1 MAYIAD
7 PQTRKRKIE
16 CKPELV
22 IASLQKF
29 YSNHPEINKVLMY
42 LNGEAPLSL
51 RIIDWFV
58 TKYSRKAFVRYPLNG
73 QEFLVYL
80 SYKGQL
86 KAYSKQYFDPNCRRE
101 RIMFKIPNYDQFM
114 TTIGKLNFFR
124 WALESHI
131 LDYIEAHEE
140 EIRTGYNVY
149 LKEIMQTQKRNKTD
163 SKKAADADANED
175 PKAAADADAN
185 EDPKAAAK
193 EEPKEDED
201 ADANEE
207 PNAALNADADENE
220 DAEEIMTIAHKGTRT
235 TRRRTKQS
243 PSSLTKLQVYTTPIV
258 LSFD

>member
-1 MAYIAD
+1 MYRTDMDSYTAD

-22 IASLQKF
+22 IASLQRF
-29 YSNHPEINKVLMY
+29 YANQPEIDKVLTY

-58 TKYSRKAFVRYPLNG
+58 TKYSRKSFVRYPLNG

-101 RIMFKIPNYDQFM
+101 RIMFTIPNHAPFM

-124 WALESHI
+124 WALESNI
-131 LDYIEAHEE
+131 LEYMEAHEE
-140 EIRTGYNVY
+140 EIRTGYNSY
-149 LKEIMQTQKRNKTD
+149 LKETIQIQKRNKTLSSTASSTSSTVSTD
-163 SKKAADADANED
+163 S
-175 PKAAADADAN
+175 
-185 EDPKAAAK
+185 
-193 EEPKEDED
+193 
-201 ADANEE
+201 
-207 PNAALNADADENE
+207 
-220 DAEEIMTIAHKGTRT
+220 MTDTSIAVPVKSVGTRT

-243 PSSLTKLQVYTTPIV
+243 PSSLNKLQVYTTPIE
-258 LSFD
+258 LDFS

>member
-1 MAYIAD
+1 MYRTDMDSYTAD

-22 IASLQKF
+22 IASLQRF
-29 YSNHPEINKVLMY
+29 YANQPEIDKVLTY

-58 TKYSRKAFVRYPLNG
+58 TKYSRKSFVRYPLNG

-101 RIMFKIPNYDQFM
+101 RIMFTIPNHEPFM

-124 WALESHI
+124 WALESNI
-131 LDYIEAHEE
+131 LEYMEAHEE
-140 EIRTGYNVY
+140 EIRSGYNSY
-149 LKEIMQTQKRNKTD
+149 LKETIQIQKRNKTLSSTASSTSSTVSTD
-163 SKKAADADANED
+163 SMTDTSFAAPVKSVGA
-175 PKAAADADAN
+175 
-185 EDPKAAAK
+185 
-193 EEPKEDED
+193 
-201 ADANEE
+201 
-207 PNAALNADADENE
+207 
-220 DAEEIMTIAHKGTRT
+220 RT

-243 PSSLTKLQVYTTPIV
+243 PSSLNKLQVYTTPIE
-258 LSFD
+258 LDFS

>member
-1 MAYIAD
+1 MYRTDMDSYTAD

-22 IASLQKF
+22 IASLQRF
-29 YSNHPEINKVLMY
+29 YANQPEIDKVLTY

-58 TKYSRKAFVRYPLNG
+58 TKYSRKSFVRYPLNG

-101 RIMFKIPNYDQFM
+101 RIMFTIPHHEPFM

-124 WALESHI
+124 WALESNI
-131 LDYIEAHEE
+131 LEYMEAHEE
-140 EIRTGYNVY
+140 EIRTGYNSY
-149 LKEIMQTQKRNKTD
+149 LKETIQIQKRNKTLSSTASSTSSTVSVD
-163 SKKAADADANED
+163 S
-175 PKAAADADAN
+175 
-185 EDPKAAAK
+185 
-193 EEPKEDED
+193 
-201 ADANEE
+201 
-207 PNAALNADADENE
+207 
-220 DAEEIMTIAHKGTRT
+220 MTDTSITVPVKSAGTRT

-243 PSSLTKLQVYTTPIV
+243 PSSLNKLQVYTTPIE
-258 LSFD
+258 LDFS

>member
-1 MAYIAD
+1 MYRTEMDSYTAD

-22 IASLQKF
+22 IASLQRF
-29 YSNHPEINKVLMY
+29 YANQPEIDKVLSY

-58 TKYSRKAFVRYPLNG
+58 TKYSRKTFVRYPLNG

-101 RIMFKIPNYDQFM
+101 RIMFTIPNHEPFM

-124 WALESHI
+124 WALESNI
-131 LDYIEAHEE
+131 LEYMEAHEE
-140 EIRTGYNVY
+140 DIRAGYNAY
-149 LKEIMQTQKRNKTD
+149 LKETIQIQKRNKT
-163 SKKAADADANED
+163 
-175 PKAAADADAN
+175 
-185 EDPKAAAK
+185 
-193 EEPKEDED
+193 
-201 ADANEE
+201 
-207 PNAALNADADENE
+207 LNA
-220 DAEEIMTIAHKGTRT
+220 EEVVPEKHTVRT

-243 PSSLTKLQVYTTPIV
+243 PSSLNKLQVYTTPV
-258 LSFD
+258 ELDFS

>member
-1 MAYIAD
+1 MYRTDMDSYTAD

-22 IASLQKF
+22 IASLQRF
-29 YSNHPEINKVLMY
+29 YANQPEIDKVLTY

-58 TKYSRKAFVRYPLNG
+58 TKYSRKSFVRYPLNG

-101 RIMFKIPNYDQFM
+101 RIMFTIPHHEPFM

-124 WALESHI
+124 WALESNI
-131 LDYIEAHEE
+131 LEYMEAHEE
-140 EIRTGYNVY
+140 EIRTGYNSY
-149 LKEIMQTQKRNKTD
+149 LKETIQIQKRNKTLSSTASSTSSTVSTD
-163 SKKAADADANED
+163 SMTDTRPADLLCATPVKSAG
-175 PKAAADADAN
+175 
-185 EDPKAAAK
+185 
-193 EEPKEDED
+193 
-201 ADANEE
+201 
-207 PNAALNADADENE
+207 
-220 DAEEIMTIAHKGTRT
+220 IRT

-243 PSSLTKLQVYTTPIV
+243 PSSLNKLQVYTTPIE
-258 LSFD
+258 LDFS

>member
-1 MAYIAD
+1 MYPSDMDSYTSD

-22 IASLQKF
+22 IASLQRF
-29 YSNHPEINKVLMY
+29 YANHPEIDKVLTY

-58 TKYSRKAFVRYPLNG
+58 TKYSRKSFVRYPLNG

-101 RIMFKIPNYDQFM
+101 RIMFTIPNQEPFM

-124 WALESHI
+124 WALESNI
-131 LDYIEAHEE
+131 LDYMEAHEE
-140 EIRTGYNVY
+140 EIRTGYNAY
-149 LKEIMQTQKRNKTD
+149 LKETIQTQKRNKTL
-163 SKKAADADANED
+163 SSTASQNED
-175 PKAAADADAN
+175 V
-185 EDPKAAAK
+185 
-193 EEPKEDED
+193 
-201 ADANEE
+201 
-207 PNAALNADADENE
+207 
-220 DAEEIMTIAHKGTRT
+220 IAIPEKSVRT

-243 PSSLTKLQVYTTPIV
+243 PSSLNKLQVYTTPIE
-258 LSFD
+258 LDFS